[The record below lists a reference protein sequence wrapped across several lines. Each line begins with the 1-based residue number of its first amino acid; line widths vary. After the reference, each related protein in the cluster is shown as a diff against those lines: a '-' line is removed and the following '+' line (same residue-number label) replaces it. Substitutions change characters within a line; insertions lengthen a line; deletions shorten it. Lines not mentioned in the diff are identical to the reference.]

1 MDGRAGHV
9 EPRARG
15 ALIPR
20 AVLAAVAL
28 AGGAS
33 GGIQAQEASG
43 YAELAA
49 GTSDAQAGDSTG
61 RRTES
66 ESDTFLQRYGFDLN
80 WRLYPNFTLLLGGLF
95 ERDAASAAGDSGTI
109 DSTRRKMHPYLSA
122 LLRTAIFSGQFG
134 YYRNEDDLKTDGISI
149 SDSQEIF
156 NSTLG
161 WRPKALPSLTFRF
174 IRTNTIGAD
183 RRTQDTTD
191 DLFDLVSE
199 YRPADTIQLY
209 YRGAIQDFE
218 DRLQDISVRRVS
230 QSGRATY
237 GDSWWGQRIQF
248 GAEYDVNH
256 RESDVMASGIGEVLS
271 PLFPIAGLSAITDT
285 PLDGTLAPNPALI
298 DDDRAAS
305 AGINLGLPPL
315 GGDDRPRNIGLDL
328 GAPSAV
334 NTLLVWVD
342 RQLPPAIAVTF
353 SWDIYTSSDNL
364 AWVPGQTGITAAMG
378 TFETRFEIRFPDV
391 AARYIKV
398 VTRPLARTIPSA
410 DQYPDILVTELSA
423 ALRTPAAQADG
434 RTSQT
439 SELLTSSL
447 RARLLDSPGVYYE
460 LAYFARQIGSLSTTS
475 TLSNGVSLRHAFNP
489 ACSVAARV
497 AREDSREAGG
507 DRLSY
512 LYTASLRAVP
522 LQTLQH
528 SLVFSGRWSD
538 FEGRSSDSSSV
549 YLYNTAELYRG
560 VNANLGLGISQA
572 TAEDGQRTDGSQ
584 VNALATLVPHP
595 TTTLNL
601 LHQRNH
607 NTRSGGSLAAEQRL
621 DTRASQASVTYR
633 PLGTLYLYFSYR
645 MEHDDRAGD
654 RFLRNYSLSWS
665 PFPDGS
671 LQVLLRFDEAY
682 RSELE
687 SLSRIY
693 SPRLRWNITDRW
705 YAELAYEHSLVDS
718 ALEMTMRDA
727 YTASMRIWF

>member
-1 MDGRAGHV
+1 M
-9 EPRARG
+9 
-15 ALIPR
+15 IPR

-33 GGIQAQEASG
+33 GGIRAQEASG

-49 GTSDAQAGDSTG
+49 GTSEAQAEDPTG

-80 WRLYPNFTLLLGGLF
+80 WRLYPNFTLLMGGLF

-191 DLFDLVSE
+191 DLFDMVSE
-199 YRPADTIQLY
+199 YQPADTIQLY

-218 DRLQDISVRRVS
+218 DRLQDISVRRLS

-248 GAEYDVNH
+248 GAEYDVNY
-256 RESDVMASGIGEVLS
+256 RESDVMASGSGEVLS

-298 DDDRAAS
+298 DDDRAAP

-328 GAPSAV
+328 GSPTAV

-342 RQLPPAIAVTF
+342 RQLPPAIAGTF

-378 TFETRFEIRFPDV
+378 TFETRFEIRFPDL

-398 VTRPLARTIPSA
+398 VTRPLARTVPSA
-410 DQYPDILVTELSA
+410 DQYPDILVTEISA

-512 LYTASLRAVP
+512 LYSASLRAVP
-522 LQTLQH
+522 LQALQH

-584 VNALATLVPHP
+584 LNALATLVPHA

-633 PLGTLYLYFSYR
+633 PLSTLYLYFSYR
-645 MEHDDRAGD
+645 MEHDDRAGG